1 MGLWTPVPSSPGM
14 LAESVSYIGFL
25 PKVSF
30 RQSSATVKKKK
41 KGKGKEK
48 VKMKDEKKMR
58 AIVPVPSLG

>member
-30 RQSSATVKKKK
+30 RVLLLLKKKK
-41 KGKGKEK
+41 KEKEK
-48 VKMKDEKKMR
+48 KR
-58 AIVPVPSLG
+58 